1 MNPIT
6 MEPAPVPVQRAPRSL
21 RARLLRFG
29 VMSVIFLGGGVAGY
43 CVGTMQLLEFDTT
56 AGDVAKQPDKF
67 TEYLLAHVKKDL
79 SLSEEQYPQV
89 ERIFLRHHEAF
100 DRMRKESQAAFAKEM
115 AKMDVEMFG
124 VLNET
129 QAQLWK
135 TRMER
140 MRGRWHRPSSGGSSR
155 RDKGNGK
162 PDSERKPPDSRPAGD
177 KDRRPESEN
186 PKSTP
191 APAREVQAKPAQS
204 A

>member
-1 MNPIT
+1 MDS
-6 MEPAPVPVQRAPRSL
+6 APVSVQRVPRTL
-21 RARLLRFG
+21 RARLLRLG
-29 VMSVIFLGGGVAGY
+29 VMMVIFVGGGVAGY

-56 AGDVAKQPDKF
+56 AGNVAKQPDKF

-79 SLSEEQYPQV
+79 SLTEEQYPQV
-89 ERIFLRHHEAF
+89 EKIFLRHHEAF
-100 DRMRKESQAAFAKEM
+100 DRMRRESQAAFAKEM

-124 VLNET
+124 VLSET

-162 PDSERKPPDSRPAGD
+162 PDFERRPPDSRPKGE
-177 KDRRPESEN
+177 KDHPNSE
-186 PKSTP
+186 KSDSSATP
-191 APAREVQAKPAQS
+191 GAEIQAKPAQPG
-204 A
+204 